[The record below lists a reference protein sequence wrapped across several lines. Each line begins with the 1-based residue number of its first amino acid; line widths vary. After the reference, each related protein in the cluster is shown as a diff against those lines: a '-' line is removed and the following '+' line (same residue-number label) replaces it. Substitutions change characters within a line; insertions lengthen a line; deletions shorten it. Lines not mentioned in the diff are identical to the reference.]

1 MDVNEEKEL
10 ILSVEAGEWNTISN
24 FEQMKKDLVFAAKQT
39 AIKDQRINIRIS
51 KRDIE
56 ALKTKALQNGIPYQT
71 LVTSILH
78 KYVTGSLKEV
88 G

>member
-1 MDVNEEKEL
+1 
-10 ILSVEAGEWNTISN
+10 
-24 FEQMKKDLVFAAKQT
+24 MKKDLVFAAKQT